1 MFSSCQDA
9 GRCQA
14 QPFLYRVWVL
24 VVRILSCLV
33 GIGLVFYFT
42 SFAIANCA
50 PDALGTARTI
60 VLDPKKHRSLNGKE
74 DSLGLRHKE
83 VILTFDDGP
92 VKGRTSRILE
102 TLKEECVKAT
112 FFYVGTMARAYPR
125 LVRKVVNQ
133 GHTLG
138 HHTHSHNRL
147 PNYSNE
153 QISSL
158 IDRGVSNL
166 QKVAYNDSSA
176 TPRTPFFRYPY
187 LARNKRTDKL
197 VAQKGM
203 ITFGANID
211 SLDWK
216 KSSPKQLHDRIMKKL
231 RKQGRGI
238 VLMHDIQSRT
248 VKMLPGLLRT
258 LKAEGYK
265 VVHVVGKPHKR
276 PVSKPLV
283 VASLP
288 QSAEKLTSA
297 AAPRVSLKKTLVR
310 SRSSRNTGVRIRNTA
325 VSSTYK
331 KLQRKRPNK
340 LLVLA
345 GAKPRGTISMGNWRL
360 RRSQWIM
367 R

>member
-1 MFSSCQDA
+1 M
-9 GRCQA
+9 
-14 QPFLYRVWVL
+14 

-33 GIGLVFYFT
+33 GIGLLFSST
-42 SFAIANCA
+42 SLAIASCA
-50 PDALGTARTI
+50 PDALGTSRTI

-74 DSLGLRHKE
+74 ASLGLRHKE

-92 VKGRTSRILE
+92 VKGRTTRILE
-102 TLKEECVKAT
+102 TLKKECVKAT
-112 FFYVGTMARAYPR
+112 FFYVGTMARAYPK
-125 LVRKVVNQ
+125 LVLKVVNQ

-147 PNYSNE
+147 PEYSNE

-158 IDRGVSNL
+158 IDRGVSRL
-166 QKVAYNDSSA
+166 QKIAYNDDSV

-197 VAQKGM
+197 VAKKGM

-216 KSSPKQLHDRIMKKL
+216 KSTPQQLHDRIMKKL
-231 RKQGRGI
+231 RKQGKGI
-238 VLMHDIQSRT
+238 ILMHDIQTRT
-248 VKMLPGLLRT
+248 VKMLPDLLRT

-265 VVHVVGKPHKR
+265 VVHVVGKPHSR
-276 PVSKPLV
+276 PASEPLV

-288 QSAEKLTSA
+288 KSAEKLTSA
-297 AAPRVSLKKTLVR
+297 ARPFSATKKKPVR
-310 SRSSRNTGVRIRNTA
+310 SRTSRNTGVKFRNTA
-325 VSSTYK
+325 ASSAYK
-331 KLQRKRPNK
+331 SRKSKRQNK
-340 LLVLA
+340 LLLLA
-345 GAKPRGTISMGNWRL
+345 GVKTRGTISMGNWQL

>member
-1 MFSSCQDA
+1 MFCSCRDA
-9 GRCQA
+9 GGCQA
-14 QPFLYRVWVL
+14 QPFVYRVWVL

-33 GIGLVFYFT
+33 GIGLVLSST

-60 VLDPKKHRSLNGKE
+60 VLDPNKHRSLNGKE
-74 DSLGLRHKE
+74 ASLGLRHKE

-92 VKGRTSRILE
+92 IKGKTTRILE
-102 TLKEECVKAT
+102 TLKKECVKAT

-147 PNYSNE
+147 PEYSNK

-158 IDRGVSNL
+158 IDRGVRSL
-166 QKVAYNDSSA
+166 QKVAYNDNSA

-197 VAQKGM
+197 VAEKGL

-238 VLMHDIQSRT
+238 ILMHDIQTRT
-248 VKMLPGLLRT
+248 AKMLPDLLRT

-265 VVHVVGKPHKR
+265 VVHVVGKPHER
-276 PVSKPLV
+276 PASKPLV

-288 QSAEKLTSA
+288 KSAEKLTSA
-297 AAPRVSLKKTLVR
+297 VAPQVAVKKKQLS
-310 SRSSRNTGVRIRNTA
+310 SRANRNTGVKFRNA
-325 VSSTYK
+325 AASSAYK
-331 KLQRKRPNK
+331 KRKPKRRNK
-340 LLVLA
+340 LLLLA
-345 GAKPRGTISMGNWRL
+345 GVKTRGTISMGNWQL